1 MRFAEHQRE
10 ARRQTVRLV
19 CAFVL
24 TVALLLLAVN
34 AALALAW
41 GVVWGFWAPGP
52 TAYPRLFFEVNAG
65 VALGFVLGGWWLET
79 SRLKRDGGVRLA
91 QRLGARAAHRSG
103 SHTEHRFCNIVEEM
117 ALAAG
122 LARPAPMVLASDAAI
137 NAFAAGWDGSD
148 AALVVTQGALDHLTR
163 DELQGLVAHELSHIG
178 EGDARLNLRLAGMVF
193 GLEMIYRMGDSMAEP
208 DATGRPTALVLPGL
222 ALKAAGWLGWIAGH
236 ALQAAVSRQREF
248 LADARAVQWTR
259 SRDSLGGVLRKVL
272 TQQQAG
278 VAGQHQ
284 PSTVQHLLLVG
295 SEHGHAARWLDAHPP
310 LTERIHRLYGRS
322 MGPMPLRAASQDR
335 PAEDT
340 TEVDAPGWTLS

>member
-10 ARRQTVRLV
+10 ARRQTAWLV
-19 CAFVL
+19 CAFGL
-24 TVALLLLAVN
+24 TVAVLVLAIN
-34 AALALAW
+34 AALAVAW
-41 GVVWGFWAPGP
+41 GMAWGFWAPGP
-52 TAYPRLFFEVNAG
+52 TTFPRLFFQVNTG

-91 QRLGARAAHRSG
+91 QRLGARPAHRSG
-103 SHTEHRFCNIVEEM
+103 SHAEHRFCNIVEEM

-122 LARPAPMVLASDAAI
+122 LARPTSMVLARDGSI
-137 NAFAAGWDGSD
+137 NAFAAGWDGTD

-178 EGDARLNLRLAGMVF
+178 EGDARLNLRLVGMVF
-193 GLEMIYRMGDSMAEP
+193 GLEMIYRMGESMAEP

-222 ALKAAGWLGWIAGH
+222 ALKVVGWLGWIAGH

-272 TQQQAG
+272 TQRQAG
-278 VAGQHQ
+278 VLGQHQ

-295 SEHGHAARWLDAHPP
+295 SERGHAARWLDAHPP
-310 LTERIHRLYGRS
+310 LAERIHRLYGRP
-322 MGPMPLRAASQDR
+322 MGPMPLRAHHLD
-335 PAEDT
+335 
-340 TEVDAPGWTLS
+340 EVADAPAQVSAPDWTLS

>member
-10 ARRQTVRLV
+10 ARRQTAWLL

-24 TVALLLLAVN
+24 TVALLVLAVN
-34 AALALAW
+34 GALATAW
-41 GVVWGFWAPGP
+41 GVVWGFWAPG
-52 TAYPRLFFEVNAG
+52 TFGFPRLFFEVNTG

-91 QRLGARAAHRSG
+91 QRLGARPAHRTG
-103 SHTEHRFCNIVEEM
+103 SHAEHRFCNIVEEM

-122 LARPAPMVLASDAAI
+122 LGRPAPMVLARDASI
-137 NAFAAGWDGSD
+137 NAFAAGWAAAD
-148 AALVVTQGALDHLTR
+148 AAIVVTQGALDHLTR

-178 EGDARLNLRLAGMVF
+178 EGDARLNLRLVGMVF
-193 GLEMIYRMGDSMAEP
+193 GLEMIYRMGESMIEP
-208 DATGRPTALVLPGL
+208 DASGRPTALALPGVV
-222 ALKAAGWLGWIAGH
+222 LKVVGWLGWIAGH

-272 TQQQAG
+272 TQRQAG

-284 PSTVQHLLLVG
+284 HATVQHLLLVG
-295 SEHGHAARWLDAHPP
+295 SERGHAARWLDAHPP
-310 LTERIHRLYGRS
+310 LAERIHRLYGRA
-322 MGPMPLRAASQDR
+322 MGPLPLRSASLHWPTDAADQVSVPD
-335 PAEDT
+335 
-340 TEVDAPGWTLS
+340 GTLH

>member
-1 MRFAEHQRE
+1 MRFAEHQQE
-10 ARRQTVRLV
+10 ARRQTVWLL
-19 CAFVL
+19 CASVL
-24 TVALLLLAVN
+24 TVVLMVLAINV
-34 AALALAW
+34 ALAAAW
-41 GVVWGFWAPGP
+41 GLTWGFWMPGP
-52 TAYPRLFFEVNAG
+52 MAFPRLFFEVNTG

-91 QRLGARAAHRSG
+91 QRLGARAAHRSA

-122 LARPAPMVLASDAAI
+122 LTRPAPMVLARDATI

-148 AALVVTQGALDHLTR
+148 AALVVTQGALEHLTR

-178 EGDARLNLRLAGMVF
+178 EGDTRLNLRLVGMVF
-193 GLEMIYRMGDSMAEP
+193 GLEMVYRMGDSMTEP
-208 DATGRPTALVLPGL
+208 DATGRPTALALLGWVLKL
-222 ALKAAGWLGWIAGH
+222 VGWLGWIAGH

-272 TQQQAG
+272 AQRQAG

-284 PSTVQHLLLVG
+284 PATVQHLLLVG
-295 SEHGHAARWLDAHPP
+295 TERGHAARWLNAHPP
-310 LTERIHRLYGRS
+310 LSERIYRLYGRR
-322 MGPMPLRAASQDR
+322 MGPLPLSTPSLDWPSEAPAAVS
-335 PAEDT
+335 
-340 TEVDAPGWTLS
+340 APDWTLS